1 MLTQELIDGVTF
13 IERTGKAMSK
23 GIDTSFSV
31 SPIKK
36 FTLQSDFVWNSAKYL
51 VFRSVAN
58 GVEVDRSGNRLPRTP
73 TVQWSVTPIVR
84 LGPVTGS
91 ISFRTRG
98 PSWSDNNNTQ
108 RLQQLTILNSNISIN
123 MAKGF
128 RVTLSAK
135 NLTDEL
141 VFNRGGIVS
150 GATTG
155 RVGLPRNYSVQITRK
170 M

>member
-1 MLTQELIDGVTF
+1 MRKESNT
-13 IERTGKAMSK
+13 AS
-23 GIDTSFSV
+23 
-31 SPIKK
+31 
-36 FTLQSDFVWNSAKYL
+36 YL
-51 VFRSVAN
+51 VFHSVAN
-58 GVEVDRSGNRLPRTP
+58 GVEVDRSGNKLPRTP
-73 TVQWSVTPIVR
+73 AVQWSVTPIVR

-108 RLQQLTILNSNISIN
+108 LLQQLTVLNSNFSIN
-123 MAKGF
+123 MARGF
-128 RVTLSAK
+128 RVTLTAR

-141 VFNRGGIVS
+141 VFNRGGIIS

-155 RVGLPRNYSVQITRK
+155 RIGLPRNYSLQITRK